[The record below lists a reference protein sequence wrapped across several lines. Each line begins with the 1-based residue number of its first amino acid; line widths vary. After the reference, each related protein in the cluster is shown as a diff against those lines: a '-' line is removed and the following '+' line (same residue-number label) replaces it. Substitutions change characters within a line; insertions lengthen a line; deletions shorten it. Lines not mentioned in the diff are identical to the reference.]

1 MTLDSQR
8 LQRLA
13 EMGIVSWQQRQST
26 SASPEAT
33 IPITSATASQEHSV
47 PSSDIETLRAQV
59 RDCQQCEL
67 HQSRT
72 QTVFG
77 SGSLHAKL
85 FIIGEAPGADEDASG
100 EPFVGRAGKLLN
112 SMLEAIGLQRDEVY
126 IANILKC
133 RPPGNR
139 DPKPEEVAEC
149 SGYLNRQINLVA
161 PQLILAIGR
170 VAAQNLLGVS
180 TPIGKLRGG
189 EYQHP
194 GSSIPVLIT
203 YHPAYLLRSPREK
216 RKAWDDLKRVAVALG
231 I

>member
-1 MTLDSQR
+1 MTIDSQR
-8 LQRLA
+8 LQRLT

-26 SASPEAT
+26 PSTAETTIAVTRAT
-33 IPITSATASQEHSV
+33 ESHEPSV
-47 PSSDIETLRAQV
+47 PSSDIESLRAQV
-59 RDCQQCEL
+59 RDCEKCEL
-67 HQSRT
+67 HHSRT

-77 SGSLHAKL
+77 SGSLNAKL

-112 SMLEAIGLQRDEVY
+112 SMLAAIGLQRDEVY

-139 DPKPEEVAEC
+139 DPKPEEVAQC
-149 SGYLNRQINLVA
+149 SGYLDRQITLVG

-170 VAAQNLLGVS
+170 IAAQNLLGVS
-180 TPIGKLRGG
+180 TPIGKLRGS

-216 RKAWDDLKRVAVALG
+216 RKAWDDLKRVALALG